1 MNITLYLK
9 TNPRIGRMVLEMGR
23 QNKFREIIYGNY
35 RIIYKITSTLTV
47 SILTI
52 NHSSKCL
59 KQTSLKRL
67 N

>member
-9 TNPRIGRMVLEMGR
+9 TNPRIGRMVPEMGR
-23 QNKFREIIYGNY
+23 QVKFREIIYGNY